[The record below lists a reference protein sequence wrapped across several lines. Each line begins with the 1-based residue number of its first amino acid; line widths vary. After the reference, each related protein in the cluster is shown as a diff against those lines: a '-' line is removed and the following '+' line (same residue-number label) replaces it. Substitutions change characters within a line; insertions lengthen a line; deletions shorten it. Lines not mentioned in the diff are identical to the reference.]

1 MPGESH
7 GKRSNLINASNKV
20 MVSSQFKNS
29 WPMYADHAVEPEL
42 LQNIYIKDK
51 KEERSKH
58 SCILLHSLKLFA
70 LSGKHSNLSLFS

>member
-1 MPGESH
+1 
-7 GKRSNLINASNKV
+7 

-51 KEERSKH
+51 GREIQTQLYS
-58 SCILLHSLKLFA
+58 ITLFEIICFM
-70 LSGKHSNLSLFS
+70 GKHSNLSLFS